1 MVEREI
7 PFNDDF
13 VSGRLSELLALKIDR
28 SIITAEQISKVTEL
42 LELTNNS
49 EVQLRAKRN
58 SVVKLLTEDK
68 YRYDDAAWAT
78 MSGATCV
85 IDTYLM
91 KYQQI

>member
-1 MVEREI
+1 MNISEI

-13 VSGRLSELLALKIDR
+13 VSGRLAELLALKIDR

-58 SVVKLLTEDK
+58 SVVKLLTK
-68 YRYDDAAWAT
+68 NVYDDAAWAT
-78 MSGATCV
+78 MSGVTCV
-85 IDTYLM
+85 IDSFLI
-91 KYQQI
+91 KLLRPV

>member
-58 SVVKLLTEDK
+58 SVVKLLTENV
-68 YRYDDAAWAT
+68 YDDAAWAT
-78 MSGATCV
+78 MSGITHV
-85 IDTYLM
+85 IDGHIITLM
-91 KYQQI
+91 RG